1 MLVLSI
7 QTIRRTVKLKRNDHY
22 TPLFDSKPYSNGADQ
37 PVAAASDT
45 DEDDEDLDLM
55 LQKCASRTSE
65 FTVEVSRPRGELAV
79 IIVEI
84 LALLGEIGISLGALM
99 TQAWGKNG
107 GIATIAGL
115 STWSY
120 ITTLACFRL
129 LLAHFKRNSLPK
141 LWNHTAVLYCVQWT
155 GTVFLF
161 RSAMIHPPSSRA
173 QVLMI
178 ASFVLTSLLA
188 LIALTTRKGNRAV
201 ILKHEDNLE
210 PSKEPLASLISLAT
224 FSWVDAIVWQGY
236 KKAFEI
242 ADVWNLIPK
251 DRAANVLADFRQFK
265 KTSGLAWHM
274 LRYFK
279 RDLFVQ
285 AVWAMIAGLLTFA
298 PTLLLKLILEYVENP
313 QRIPANAAWLYL
325 ILLAVS
331 GGIQAIAAGQ
341 SLWIGRKI
349 CIRLRAIVIGEI
361 YAKTLKR
368 KAAAGSDTVLGQKP
382 SKTSEVDQTSTSGLM
397 AKILSLRRKKK
408 IEAPTEVAPQEQKA
422 DSQVNVGTIIN
433 LMAVDAAKI
442 SEVSAYLHF
451 LFPTAPVQFA
461 VAIVLLYHILGYS
474 SIVSIATMLLLLPVN
489 IAVARKFSAF
499 QQKIMAATDV
509 RIHST
514 NEVLQNIR
522 IIKYFAWEQK
532 FGNIINGKR
541 EVELRAFRNKFILWT
556 GAAMI
561 WYSVPLLIT
570 ALSFFFYTVVE
581 KKDLVPSIAFTAL
594 SLFGLLRYPL
604 DQMADMIARV
614 QESKVSVDRVQEF
627 LNEDETEKFAQLSQ
641 TPDYENGEIVIGLDH
656 ATLTWGG
663 KDVQEYQKSQ
673 AFRLIGIDI
682 RFRVGQLNII
692 AGRTGSGKTSL
703 LMALLGEMTLLEGK
717 VHMLGGYSREDLM
730 PDPETGLTESVA
742 YCAQQAW
749 L

>member
-1 MLVLSI
+1 MA
-7 QTIRRTVKLKRNDHY
+7 N
-22 TPLFDSKPYSNGADQ
+22 
-37 PVAAASDT
+37 SDI
-45 DEDDEDLDLM
+45 DEDDQDLDLV

-65 FTVEVSRPRGELAV
+65 FTVEVSRPRVELVV
-79 IIVEI
+79 IVVEI
-84 LALLGEIGISLGALM
+84 SALLGEIGISLAALM

-107 GIATIAGL
+107 EIAAIAGL
-115 STWSY
+115 SVWSY

-129 LLAHFKRNSLPK
+129 LLAHFRRNPLPI
-141 LWNHTAVLYCVQWT
+141 LWNHTAVLYCVQWAF
-155 GTVFLF
+155 TVFLF
-161 RSAMIHPPSSRA
+161 RSAMIHPYLGRTQA
-173 QVLMI
+173 LVI
-178 ASFVLTSLLA
+178 ISFVLTSLLA

-201 ILKHEDNLE
+201 ILKLEDNLE
-210 PSKEPLASLISLAT
+210 PSREPLASLISLAT

-242 ADVWNLIPK
+242 GDVWNLIPK
-251 DRAANVLADFRQFK
+251 DRAINVLADFRQLK
-265 KTSGLAWHM
+265 KTSRLAWHM

-279 RDLFVQ
+279 RDLFIQ
-285 AVWAMIAGLLTFA
+285 ALWAMLAGLLTLA
-298 PTLLLKLILEYVENP
+298 PTMLLKLILEYVENP
-313 QRIPANAAWLYL
+313 QRVPANTAWLYL
-325 ILLAVS
+325 ILLALS
-331 GGIQAIAAGQ
+331 GCIQAIAAGQ
-341 SLWIGRKI
+341 ALWIGRKI

-361 YAKTLKR
+361 YAKTLR
-368 KAAAGSDTVLGQKP
+368 RRAAAGADTVLGQKA
-382 SKTSEVDQTSTSGLM
+382 SKASEVDQTSTPGLM
-397 AKILSLRRKKK
+397 AKVSSFGRKKK
-408 IEAPTEVAPQEQKA
+408 VEAPTEIAPEEQKA

-461 VAIVLLYHILGYS
+461 VAVVLLYHILGYS

-489 IAVARKFSAF
+489 IVIARKFSAF
-499 QQKIMAATDV
+499 QQKIMAATDA

-522 IIKYFAWEQK
+522 VIKYFAWEQK
-532 FGNIINGKR
+532 FGHIINGKR
-541 EVELRAFRNKFILWT
+541 EVELRAFRNKFILWA
-556 GAAMI
+556 GAATN

-594 SLFGLLRYPL
+594 SLFSLLRIPL
-604 DQMADMIARV
+604 DQMADMLARV

-663 KDVQEYQKSQ
+663 KDVQEDTKSQ
-673 AFRLIGIDI
+673 AFRMIDINI
-682 RFRVGQLNII
+682 RFRVGHLNII

-717 VHMLGGYSREDLM
+717 VHMLGGYSREDLR